1 MLDEFFTLVRESWQK
16 THGEKA
22 QFWQGYGLAALVFSL
37 AVLLP
42 IAALL
47 IYFNFSFT
55 QHFFS
60 PFSNAVLTITLLTV
74 ITIVGILYSMFLF
87 AAIPYLSLRYLR
99 NDPLTFSLAARKALV
114 QKWPLFVNWFL
125 FAAIYGLIY
134 RFLKSG
140 FACDQCAIIVACLF
154 TMLHMILAFAI
165 LEVLDKNESP
175 FTAFMNAWQ
184 FFIKNIV
191 FCILVAVWLLCLS
204 IFSVVTLFIGS
215 IWAVPAKYN
224 AIVLLYDRVRTS
236 C

>member
-1 MLDEFFTLVRESWQK
+1 MLDEYFTLVRESWQK

-22 QFWQGYGLAALVFSL
+22 LLWQGYGLAAFVFSV

-47 IYFNFSFT
+47 IYFNFSFS
-55 QHFFS
+55 QPLFS
-60 PFSNAVLTITLLTV
+60 GFSNAVLTITLLTV
-74 ITIVGILYSMFLF
+74 ITIIGILYSMFLF

-114 QKWPLFVNWFL
+114 HKWSLFINWFL
-125 FAAIYGLIY
+125 FAAIYGFIY

-140 FACDQCAIIVACLF
+140 FACDQCTLIVACLF
-154 TMLHMILAFAI
+154 TILHMILAFAI
-165 LEVLDKNESP
+165 LEVLDKNESA
-175 FTAFMNAWQ
+175 FTAFINAWQ
-184 FFIKNIV
+184 FFFKNIL
-191 FCILVAVWLLCLS
+191 FCLLVAIWLLCLS
-204 IFSVVTLFIGS
+204 IFSVVTLFVGS

-224 AIVLLYDRVRTS
+224 AIALLYDRVRSS